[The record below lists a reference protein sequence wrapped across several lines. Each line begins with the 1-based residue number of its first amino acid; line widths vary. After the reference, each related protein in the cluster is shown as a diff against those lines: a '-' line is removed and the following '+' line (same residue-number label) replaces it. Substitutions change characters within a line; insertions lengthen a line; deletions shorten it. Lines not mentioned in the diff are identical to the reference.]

1 MDPTHCLSDTWKD
14 LKPLRSFLTV
24 RLQDTLEL
32 PILPMVA
39 QQVLLLSDDA
49 VANAT
54 KLSSLIQQDQA
65 LAGTILRLANS
76 PAFASR
82 TPIVSLQQ
90 AIAWL
95 GLDLLSGLAFSLSIQ
110 QGTFH
115 TAGYE
120 PEVREL
126 WRHALATGLFGKE
139 IARRIR
145 QNVENAFL
153 CGLLHA
159 IGKPVLLHLLSQ
171 SPDFASAS
179 LPWAAVNTLLE
190 ELHITAGIKLGAAW
204 KLPQPVQETIRYYR
218 DDQYHQA
225 ASPTKAAMITCLA
238 RHLIS
243 FMLHG
248 FPQDE
253 ACLQALPVVQDLNFY
268 PEDVTALLSL
278 CDTIKPRVESFL
290 T

>member
-1 MDPTHCLSDTWKD
+1 MNPTLCLSDTWKD
-14 LKPLRSFLTV
+14 LDALRSFLTA

-32 PILPMVA
+32 PVLPLVA
-39 QQVLLLSDDA
+39 HQVLLLSGDGT
-49 VANAT
+49 ANAS

-65 LAGTILRLANS
+65 LACTILRLANS

-82 TPIVSLQQ
+82 TPLVSLQQ

-95 GLDLLSGLAFSLSIQ
+95 GFNLLNGLAFSLAIQ
-110 QGTFH
+110 RGTFH

-120 PEVREL
+120 TQVREI

-139 IARRIR
+139 ISRRIR

-159 IGKPVLLHLLSQ
+159 IGKPVLLHLLPP
-171 SPDFASAS
+171 SPGSSSAT
-179 LPWAAVNTLLE
+179 LPWESLHTVLE
-190 ELHITAGIKLGAAW
+190 ELHITAGIKLATAW
-204 KLPQPVQETIRYYR
+204 QLPQPVQETIRYYR

-225 ASPTKAAMITCLA
+225 SSPTKAAMITCLA
-238 RHLIS
+238 SHLAS
-243 FMLHG
+243 FTLHG
-248 FPQDE
+248 TPQDE
-253 ACLQALPVVQDLNFY
+253 PGLRALPVVQELNFY
-268 PEDVTALLSL
+268 PEDMSDLLSL
-278 CDTIKPRVESFL
+278 CDTIKPSVEGFL